1 MDRHRGRVGMAPDRA
16 TGRVA
21 EVEID
26 RLVTLEDIIRQH
38 RDRDRPG
45 CLIVCKPDQ
54 LPEYRGVVRT
64 TGGRS
69 VNRIEDCNSLRAA
82 GGPVHRHIHSA
93 GSGGRLL
100 YLVAGGSKVNAPG
113 SVIARGIKRLLD
125 DHRHMVALGGR
136 GRCNGGIIRAQ
147 DVHEEHL
154 VGSRCKV
161 GLVNDDGNDLHRF
174 SGGKHNFEVGV
185 RGAVGGESN
194 VIRQCGGAAK
204 HRINGRP
211 GGGGPCQPHFTS
223 ADLGQLKLERD
234 GL

>member
-1 MDRHRGRVGMAPDRA
+1 MAPDRA

-26 RLVTLEDIIRQH
+26 RLVTLENIIRQH

-45 CLIVCKPDQ
+45 CLSVRKPDQ
-54 LPEYRGVVRT
+54 LPEHRGVVRT
-64 TGGRS
+64 ARGRTIHG
-69 VNRIEDCNSLRAA
+69 IEHGHSLGTARR
-82 GGPVHRHIHSA
+82 PVDGHIHSA
-93 GSGGRLL
+93 GSGGRFL
-100 YLVAGGSKVNAPG
+100 YLIAGGSKVNAPG
-113 SVIARGIKRLLD
+113 PIIARGVKRLLD
-125 DHRHMVALGGR
+125 DHRHVVALGGGSRCDR
-136 GRCNGGIIRAQ
+136 GVIRAQ

-161 GLVNDDGNDLHRF
+161 GLVNDDGNDLDRF
-174 SGGKHNFEVGV
+174 TRRKHNFEVGV